1 MVITI
6 GDGHETGI
14 AMRRGNRMRQWAA
27 AAVST
32 TLAMTLLVACSQD
45 SDTPDPK
52 SPGTNGQSPRSGL
65 TKPGRPAFDPPMRF
79 EGPGIELM
87 AARQPSTTSGGA
99 SRPAVTLANGVAYIT
114 AEEGIEAIDT
124 QTGEPRWEAR
134 TKNADDKGDS
144 SSRTSPLVSAD
155 GKTVYAAWN
164 RWVKGEGTA
173 PGRAVIEV
181 LAVDTATGKTAW
193 SVEVPAAPSS
203 TGLAASPIGAAEILA
218 PQVIGVDA
226 TTAVV
231 TAADTTYAVD
241 PVAGTVRWKKA
252 DFLAVVLADG
262 VVAGGERTGFR
273 EGRLTGVSVAS
284 GDERWTISDA
294 KRPARV
300 GPGLLTAVL
309 GAKTLVVDA
318 AKGEQRLALDGG
330 WGCLHDKQSLVL
342 CSGSAGSAGSG
353 RGIAVFDAAS
363 LEKRWALPDG
373 SGRNVPRVS
382 GFWHGAVYGEVV
394 EDEGLVLDGMTGQDR
409 ETSAGVAPTEIDQF
423 GGVSFGTGRPT
434 FYRATR

>member
-1 MVITI
+1 M
-6 GDGHETGI
+6 
-14 AMRRGNRMRQWAA
+14 
-27 AAVST
+27 ST
-32 TLAMTLLVACSQD
+32 TLAMTVLVACSQG
-45 SDTPDPK
+45 SDAPDPK
-52 SPGTNGQSPRSGL
+52 SPGTSRSPRSDV

-79 EGPGIELM
+79 EGPGIDLLG
-87 AARQPSTTSGGA
+87 ARQPSTTSGGA
-99 SRPAVTLANGVAYIT
+99 SRPAVTLANGVAFVT
-114 AEEGIEAIDT
+114 AEEGMEAIDT

-134 TKNADDKGDS
+134 PKNAAEKGGFGSD
-144 SSRTSPLVSAD
+144 RASPLVSAD

-181 LAVDTATGKTAW
+181 LAVDTVTGKTAG
-193 SVEVPAAPSS
+193 SAEIPAAPSS
-203 TGLAASPIGAAEILA
+203 TGLSATPIGADEILA
-218 PQVIGVDA
+218 ARVIGADA
-226 TTAVV
+226 TTVVV

-262 VVAGGERTGFR
+262 IIAGGERTGFR
-273 EGRLTGVSVAS
+273 EGRLTGLSVTS
-284 GDERWTISDA
+284 GDQRWTISDA
-294 KRPARV
+294 KRPAGV
-300 GPGLLTAVL
+300 GSGLLTAVL

-318 AKGEQRLALDGG
+318 VKGEQRLALDGG
-330 WGCLHDKQSLVL
+330 WGCRYDQQSLVL
-342 CSGSAGSAGSG
+342 CSGGATGSG
-353 RGIAVFDAAS
+353 RGIAVFDATS

-394 EDEGLVLDGMTGQDR
+394 ADESLVLDGRTGQDR
-409 ETSAGVAPTEIDQF
+409 ETSAGAAPTEIDQF
-423 GGVSFGTGRPT
+423 GGVAFGAGRPT